1 MDFHLSKEHLLVRKM
16 YREFAEN
23 EVKPL
28 AEELDEEE
36 RFPME
41 TVEKMAK
48 LGMMGIYFPKQYG
61 GAGADV
67 LSYAMC
73 VEELAKVCG
82 TTAVIVSAHTSL
94 CCAPIFENGTEEQ
107 KMKYLPDLCSG
118 RKIGAFGLTEPG
130 AGTDA
135 QGQQTT
141 AVLDESGENYILN
154 GSKCFITNGNVADT
168 FVIIAVT
175 GKTTDKRGR
184 TMKEISAFIVEKD
197 DKGFSQGKHEK
208 KMGIRGSSTC
218 DLIFEDCVI
227 PKDRMLGKKG
237 EGFKIAMTTL
247 DGGRIGIASQ
257 ALGIGE
263 GAVEEAIKYTKERVQ
278 FGKRISQ
285 FQNTQFQLADMHT
298 RMQAAQYVV
307 YAAAMKKQTH
317 EPYSMDAAMAKLFA
331 AEAASDV
338 TRRAV
343 QLFGGYG
350 YTMVYLLERKAT
362 HATFHDGYATS
373 ADGRI
378 RLAEHIRK
386 LPLGFLM
393 SKDSGELGNTMMN
406 DFSQIEEGVTHILPQ
421 LISGIIVA
429 FLALFGMAFADWR
442 MALAMFAGL
451 PVTFLILWGVRVID
465 RKRGAAHTKARI
477 EQTNRLQE
485 YLTGMKVIKA

>member
-1 MDFHLSKEHLLVRKM
+1 MDFHLSKEQEMIRKM
-16 YREFAEN
+16 YREFAET

-61 GAGADV
+61 GAGGDV

-94 CCAPIFENGTEEQ
+94 CCAPIFEHGTEEQ
-107 KMKYLPDLCSG
+107 KMKYLPDLLSG
-118 RKIGAFGLTEPG
+118 KKIGAFGLTEPN

-135 QGQQTT
+135 SGQQTM
-141 AVLDESGENYILN
+141 AVLEGDHYVLN

-168 FVIIAVT
+168 FVVLAVT
-175 GKTTDKRGR
+175 GKTVDKRGR
-184 TMKEISAFIVEKD
+184 SMKEISAFIVEKD
-197 DKGFSQGKHEK
+197 FPGFSTGKHEK

-218 DLIFEDCVI
+218 DLIFEDCIV
-227 PKDRMLGKKG
+227 PKENLLGKEG
-237 EGFKIAMTTL
+237 QGFKIAMMTL
-247 DGGRIGIASQ
+247 DGGRIGIAAQ
-257 ALGIGE
+257 ALGLGE
-263 GAVEEAIKYTKERVQ
+263 GAVDEAVKYTKERVQ
-278 FGKRISQ
+278 FGRRISQ

-298 RMQAAQYVV
+298 RMQAAQYLV
-307 YAAAMKKQTH
+307 YSAAMKKQNH

-350 YTMVYLLERKAT
+350 YTREYPVERMMRDAKITEIYEGTSEVQRMVIAN
-362 HATFHDGYATS
+362 H
-373 ADGRI
+373 
-378 RLAEHIRK
+378 
-386 LPLGFLM
+386 LGV
-393 SKDSGELGNTMMN
+393 K
-406 DFSQIEEGVTHILPQ
+406 
-421 LISGIIVA
+421 
-429 FLALFGMAFADWR
+429 
-442 MALAMFAGL
+442 
-451 PVTFLILWGVRVID
+451 
-465 RKRGAAHTKARI
+465 
-477 EQTNRLQE
+477 
-485 YLTGMKVIKA
+485 